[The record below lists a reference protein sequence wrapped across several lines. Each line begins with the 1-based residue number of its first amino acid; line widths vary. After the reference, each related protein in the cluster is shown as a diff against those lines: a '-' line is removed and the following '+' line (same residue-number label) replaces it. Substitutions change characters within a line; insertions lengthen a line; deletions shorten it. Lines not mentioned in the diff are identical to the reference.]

1 MVHTINH
8 HPDFSMKVTKYVLPV
23 AGLGTRFLP
32 ATKAI
37 PKEMLPVVDKP
48 LIQYAVEE
56 AVEAGAR
63 EIVLVTHASKR
74 ALEDHFDKDL
84 LLESALEAKGKDQLL
99 ERVRSILPEGVQVI
113 SVRQP
118 EPLGLGHAVWC
129 ARHVVGDEPFG
140 VILPDVLIHHPQR
153 GCMAQLVDG
162 YERYGASM
170 IGVETV
176 PLDEVEKYGIVSL
189 AQDGEG
195 NIQPMTGV
203 VEKPSPQD
211 APSQLSV
218 VGRYILTSRV
228 MKLLETTERGAG
240 GEIQLT
246 DAIAEAIEE
255 ETVYAYRFE
264 GTSYD
269 CGHKLGFI
277 RANLEYALRDPEI
290 GSSVQQLIQEQ
301 SNNG

>member
-1 MVHTINH
+1 
-8 HPDFSMKVTKYVLPV
+8 MKVTKYVLPV

-32 ATKAI
+32 VTKAI

-56 AVEAGAR
+56 AIEAGAE

-74 ALEDHFDKDL
+74 ALEDHFDKDF

-99 ERVRSILPEGVQVI
+99 EKVRSILPDHVQVI

-140 VILPDVLIHHPQR
+140 VILPDVLIHNPQQ
-153 GCMAQLVDG
+153 GCMAQLAG
-162 YERYGASM
+162 GFATHGASM

-176 PLDEVEKYGIVSL
+176 PLEEVDKYGIVSL
-189 AQDGEG
+189 AEGEQG
-195 NIQPMTGV
+195 AVQPMTGV

-218 VGRYILTSRV
+218 VGRYILTPRV
-228 MKLLETTERGAG
+228 MALLETTERGAG

-246 DAIAEAIEE
+246 DAIAATMEE
-255 ETVYAYRFE
+255 ESVYAYTFE

-290 GSSVQQLIQEQ
+290 GASVQQLIQEQ
-301 SNNG
+301 QNG